1 MTEGSWLLAEAALR
15 YGEHPA
21 LIDSHRTITYK
32 EYDSMVARVAH
43 RLRSSGVDR
52 EQRVAILAGNSIE
65 YGILLLALIRIGAV
79 ACPISTRLPVDIVK
93 DAIARI
99 GAKFLIVD
107 DDETSLPDDALR
119 IMDIGKLI
127 VEEESP
133 AEVDIHV
140 SLEQPA
146 SIILTSGTT
155 SRPKAVLHT
164 LGNHY
169 YNALGSN
176 RNIPFNPGD
185 RWLLS
190 LPLYHVGGLAIL
202 FRGLIGGGAV
212 VIVNRK
218 AGLHETTMKHGV
230 THLSLVPTQL
240 RRLLDTAKNPDAFA
254 RQVKAILLGGGSVPP
269 RLIHISRQIGLP
281 IFTSYGLTEM
291 GSQVATTQPGDPVE
305 KLLTSG
311 VPLDFREVKISP
323 DKEILVRGEVRFSG
337 YMTDHGLD
345 LFFGTDGWF
354 ATGDVGY
361 FDPDGY
367 LVVTGRLD
375 NMFVSGGENIYP
387 EEIEA
392 ALCEL
397 DSVVEAMVVPVEHD
411 DYGSRPVAFVRCTS
425 GHSPDERELR
435 AALEGKLARF
445 KLPDRFFPWPE
456 TAVSSGIK
464 ADRREL
470 QQHAWRLLSRSH

>member
-1 MTEGSWLLAEAALR
+1 
-15 YGEHPA
+15 
-21 LIDSHRTITYK
+21 
-32 EYDSMVARVAH
+32 MVARVAH

-52 EQRVAILAGNSIE
+52 EQRVAILSGNSIE

-119 IMDIGKLI
+119 IMDSGKLI
-127 VEEESP
+127 VQEESP

-140 SLEQPA
+140 SLDQPA

-202 FRGLIGGGAV
+202 FRALIGGGAV

-345 LFFGTDGWF
+345 PFFGTDGWF
-354 ATGDVGY
+354 ATGDVGH

-425 GHSPDERELR
+425 GHSPNETELR

>member
-1 MTEGSWLLAEAALR
+1 
-15 YGEHPA
+15 
-21 LIDSHRTITYK
+21 
-32 EYDSMVARVAH
+32 
-43 RLRSSGVDR
+43 
-52 EQRVAILAGNSIE
+52 
-65 YGILLLALIRIGAV
+65 
-79 ACPISTRLPVDIVK
+79 
-93 DAIARI
+93 ARI

-107 DDETSLPDDALR
+107 DDETTLPDDALR
-119 IMDIGKLI
+119 IMDIGNLVDDEK
-127 VEEESP
+127 SP
-133 AEVDIHV
+133 MDVDIHL

-155 SRPKAVLHT
+155 SRPKAVLQT

-169 YNALGSN
+169 YNAVGSN
-176 RNIPFNPGD
+176 RNIPFTAGD

-202 FRGLIGGGAV
+202 FRALTGGGAV
-212 VIVNRK
+212 VIADRK
-218 AGLHETTMKHGV
+218 ADLYETTTKFGV

-240 RRLLDTAKNPDAFA
+240 RRLLDTKMNLKALS
-254 RQVKAILLGGGSVPP
+254 RQLKAVLIGGGTVPP
-269 RLIHISRQIGLP
+269 KLIHRSHEIGLP

-291 GSQVATTQPGDPVE
+291 GSQVATTRPGDPVE

-311 VPLDFREVKISP
+311 VPLDYREVKISP

-337 YMTDHGLD
+337 YVTDHGLD
-345 LFFGTDGWF
+345 RFFDADGWF

-361 FDPDGY
+361 FDEDGY
-367 LVVTGRLD
+367 LAVTGRLD

-397 DSVVEAMVVPVEHD
+397 DSVIEAIVVPVDHD
-411 DYGSRPVAFVRCTS
+411 EYGSRPVAFVRCTS
-425 GHSPDERELR
+425 GHSPDEKELR
-435 AALEGKLARF
+435 SGLEGKLARF

-464 ADRREL
+464 AGRRQL